1 MFDSEMYTC
10 QKMLEIH
17 KVLSVHLNVG
27 VESLN
32 KSSSR
37 KSYTKEMKQV
47 AVRDYLK
54 RELKAFKNVYWYQ
67 VSSKSVLYKWVSN
80 YTSYSKLKDYG
91 KAKKGR
97 KTTLEGFI
105 KIIQYFFEIG
115 RNYQQ
120 THKILSISYQQAN
133 EC

>member
-1 MFDSEMYTC
+1 MYTC
-10 QKMLEIH
+10 QKVLEIH

-27 VESLN
+27 VESLH
-32 KSSSR
+32 KSSSW

-47 AVRDYLK
+47 AVCDYLK

-67 VSSKSVLYKWVSN
+67 FSSKSVLYKWVSN

-97 KTTLEGFI
+97 KTILEGC
-105 KIIQYFFEIG
+105 
-115 RNYQQ
+115 
-120 THKILSISYQQAN
+120 T
-133 EC
+133 